1 MDIIVFVVGLLLLI
15 ALAIGISFHFRERAP
30 ELAEEPIPEFT
41 PVTVEIKVARRL
53 QASNIEWEI

>member
-1 MDIIVFVVGLLLLI
+1 MDILVFIVGMLVLI

-30 ELAEEPIPEFT
+30 EPDAEPIPEFT

>member
-30 ELAEEPIPEFT
+30 EPDAEPIPEFT

>member
-15 ALAIGISFHFRERAP
+15 ALAIGISFHTRADPP
-30 ELAEEPIPEFT
+30 EPDAEPIPEFT